1 MGRRVG
7 GALDG
12 HPAVALAAGG
22 LVPGGVGG
30 DLVEEHGVEVG
41 ELDGVRGQL
50 DRLAGRLEREPLVP
64 RAGDGLV
71 EDRGVARQHRPL
83 RAEQQRR
90 SLPVL
95 PDRVLHHPERLRV
108 VPPLQRGQGLLAD
121 GPDRGTAIRRRRIGV
136 AGRRRGGR
144 SRVCGGGGG
153 VEGSLLSAHGKGE
166 RMRLEG
172 GGGCAIENGNRI
184 AISTWGVGP
193 TPTTRL
199 SLEVGLLR
207 ADRRSG
213 RRGRSGR

>member
-108 VPPLQRGQGLLAD
+108 VPPLQRCQGLLAD
-121 GPDRGTAIRRRRIGV
+121 GPDRGAAIRRRRIGV

-172 GGGCAIENGNRI
+172 GEGAR
-184 AISTWGVGP
+184 
-193 TPTTRL
+193 
-199 SLEVGLLR
+199 
-207 ADRRSG
+207 
-213 RRGRSGR
+213 